1 MTKDKKE
8 FTRALLTVDDVRKFI
23 MDALKRDKVINAIQ
37 LREYFNIT
45 KPTLI
50 RYIKEGLPWFG
61 KPTRKQFV
69 VSDVK
74 KWLIDNKANFK
85 KFSDL

>member
-1 MTKDKKE
+1 MTNNKE
-8 FTRALLTVDDVRKFI
+8 FTQALLTVEDVRKFI

-37 LREYFNIT
+37 LREYFGIT

-50 RYIKEGLPWFG
+50 KYIKEGLPWFG

-69 VSDVK
+69 ISDVK
-74 KWLIDNKANFK
+74 KWFIDNKIK
-85 KFSDL
+85 LRKFSDI